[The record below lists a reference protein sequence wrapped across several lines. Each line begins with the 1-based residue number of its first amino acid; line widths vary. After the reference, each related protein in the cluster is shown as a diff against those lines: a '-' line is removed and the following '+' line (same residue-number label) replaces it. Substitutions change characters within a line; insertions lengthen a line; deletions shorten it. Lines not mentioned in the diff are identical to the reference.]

1 MGKALFSELFGKYIN
16 DKEIL
21 SAAKD
26 AYVEECILD
35 KAQRTLYISLSSAAL
50 IPPAKVYSIKSHII
64 SALRLSMADIRV
76 KYDKALFCSDYALA
90 IIDGLKITNSRL
102 NGFFDGATAE
112 VNNGTVTYKIKNG
125 GYSAVAELG
134 LEREISRIVEDSF
147 GIKTDVKMEGVLEAS
162 EEEAEENR
170 QKALMQAAEEIRKKA
185 AESAKSAP
193 AGAKKDKPSLKKKD
207 HDGIPD
213 ESGNYYPSSAVVMMG
228 KEIKGKPIEL
238 SSITPY
244 NSSVTVW
251 GEVFDLER
259 RETRAGDK
267 IGISFC
273 ITDNTWSYKVKT
285 YLEKAK
291 AKALDPL
298 ENGMTVLVNGTVS
311 DDSFEKEYII
321 KPRDISA
328 VERYVRKDT
337 ADEKRVELHMHTSM
351 SSMDAITPAKE
362 LINRAY
368 SWGHKAVAI
377 TDHGVVQAFPEAMQA
392 VKAIRKS
399 GGDFKVI
406 YGVEAYFVNDL
417 IQAASGSGTDKSTDG
432 EFIVFDVETTGL
444 SAANDRLTEIGAVKV
459 SGGEII
465 ESFNTFVNPGRSIPQ
480 KIVELTGIN
489 DEMVR
494 EAPSE
499 EEAVKKFLEFSG
511 DGAVFVAH
519 NANFDISFIKSACGR
534 HDIKFDPA
542 YIDTVVMARALMKD
556 LRNYK
561 LDTVARGLSL
571 GDFNHHRACDD
582 ADILAKIF
590 LRFLEML
597 PGECKT
603 VADINTA
610 LTGSDVKKLPS
621 RHQIILVKNKTGLKN
636 LYKLISAAHL
646 DYYYKRPLIPKTLLN
661 KHREGLIIG
670 SACEAGELYDA
681 IKLGKPWGE
690 LLSIAE
696 YYDYLEIQ
704 PIANNLFLVD
714 EGIVKDEN
722 QIREFN
728 KTVVRIGEKLNK
740 PVVATCDVHFMDK
753 NDAVYRSILLA
764 GQGFKDADKA
774 TPLYL
779 RTTDEMLEEF
789 SYLGHSKAY
798 EVVVTNTNK
807 IADMVDGDILPIP
820 DGNFPPSID
829 GADETLKTTT
839 MQRAREV
846 YGDPLPKIIEERL
859 DKELGSIIN
868 NGFSVMYVTA
878 QKLVADSEEHG
889 YLVGSRGS
897 VGSSFVATMAGISEV
912 NPMAPHYIC
921 PSCKHSEFFTDGS
934 VGSGFDLP
942 PKKCPK
948 CGTDMNRDG
957 HDIPF
962 ETFLGFK
969 GEKTPDIDLNF
980 SGEYQL
986 YAHKFTETLFGREN
1000 VFKAGTISTVAEK
1013 TAFGFVKKYAEER
1026 GMILNKA
1033 ETNRLVKGCTGVK
1046 RTTGQHPG
1054 GMVVIPRGM
1063 EAYDFT
1069 PVQHPADDSSSDTI
1083 TTHFDFHSLHDT
1095 ILKLDILGHDVP
1107 TIYKYLE
1114 ENTGKAVMDVP
1125 MSDEKVMSLFTSTEA
1140 LGVKPEDIDG
1150 CETGSL
1156 SLPEVGTSFVR
1167 QMLMDTK
1174 PQNFSDLL
1182 QISGLSHGTDV
1193 WLGNA
1198 QDLIK
1203 SGTCTISE
1211 VIGTRDN
1218 IMTYLL
1224 HKGLEPSMAFN
1235 IMEIVRKGK
1244 ATKLLTEEH
1253 IEAMKSH
1260 DVPAWYIDS
1269 CMKIKYMFPK
1279 AHAAAYM
1286 ISALRLGWYKVYYP
1300 AEYYAAY
1307 FSARGEDMDAKVVLG
1322 GISSVRSKLNEIRMK
1337 GREATAK
1344 ENATF
1349 ATMQIVLELLARGIK
1364 FLPVDFYKSK
1374 AQKYIVEEGNI
1385 RLPFG
1390 SLNGV
1395 GASAAEALEQTA
1407 QKGEFLSKE
1416 ELQYTSGVSKTV
1428 MEAMNDIGVLDFLP
1442 DSNQMKFF

>member
-1 MGKALFSELFGKYIN
+1 MAKVKFTDIFGNYIKNKEL
-16 DKEIL
+16 L
-21 SAAKD
+21 SAAAC
-26 AYVEECILD
+26 AYIEDCTLD
-35 KAQRTLYISLSSAAL
+35 KVQRSLYICLSADAAIAPVVIHAIKAELMSALDLSAAE
-50 IPPAKVYSIKSHII
+50 
-64 SALRLSMADIRV
+64 IRAQ
-76 KYDKALFCSDYALA
+76 YDASLFNADYALA
-90 IIDGLKITNSRL
+90 LIDGLKITNSRL
-102 NGFFDGATAE
+102 NGFFDGASAAFE
-112 VNNGTVTYKIKNG
+112 NGRLTYKILNG
-125 GYSAVAELG
+125 GYSSVSGLG
-134 LEREISRIVEDSF
+134 LEQDISHIISDTF
-147 GIKTDVKMEGVLEAS
+147 GIKAEVVFEGVLETS
-162 EEEAEENR
+162 DEEAEESR
-170 QKALMQAAEEIRKKA
+170 RRSLEEAAKEAERKARE
-185 AESAKSAP
+185 AKP
-193 AGAKKDKPSLKKKD
+193 ASSGGKKDKPSVKIKS
-207 HDGIPD
+207 HDGVPD
-213 ESGNYYPSSAVVMMG
+213 ESGNYYPASATVLLG
-228 KEIKGKPIEL
+228 REIKGTPVEMK
-238 SSITPY
+238 SITPY
-244 NSSVTVW
+244 NSNVTVW

-259 RETRAGDK
+259 RETRRGDK
-267 IGISFC
+267 ICISFC
-273 ITDNTWSYKVKT
+273 ITDNTWSYKIKT
-285 YLEKAK
+285 YLDKGK
-291 AKALDPL
+291 AKALDAL
-298 ENGMTVLVNGTVS
+298 ENGMAVLINGTLS

-321 KPRDISA
+321 KPRDISV
-328 VERYVRKDT
+328 VEKYMRKDT
-337 ADEKRVELHMHTSM
+337 AAEKRVELHMHTTM
-351 SSMDAITPAKE
+351 SSMDAITPAKDLVE
-362 LINRAY
+362 RAY
-368 SWGHKAVAI
+368 AWGHRAVAI

-392 VKAIRKS
+392 AKSIRKS

-417 IQAASGSGTDKSTDG
+417 ISAVSGSTDNSLDDD
-432 EFIVFDVETTGL
+432 FIVFDVETTGL
-444 SAANDRLTEIGAVKV
+444 SASNDRLTEIGAVRIKN
-459 SGGEII
+459 GEIT
-465 ESFNTFVNPGRSIPQ
+465 ETFDTFVNPERPIPQ
-480 KIVELTGIN
+480 KIVELTGIT
-489 DEMVR
+489 DAMVAT
-494 EAPSE
+494 APSE
-499 EEAVKKFLEFSG
+499 EEAVRSFLEFSG
-511 DGAVFVAH
+511 ASAVFVAH
-519 NANFDISFIKSACGR
+519 NASFDISFIKSACGR
-534 HDIKFDPA
+534 HGISFDPA

-561 LDTVARGLSL
+561 LDTVAKGLSL
-571 GDFNHHRACDD
+571 GSFNHHRACDD
-582 ADILAKIF
+582 ADMLAKIF

-597 PGECKT
+597 PGECKS
-603 VADINTA
+603 VAGINTA

-621 RHQIILVKNKTGLKN
+621 RHQIILVKNRVGLKN
-636 LYKLISAAHL
+636 LYKLVSAAHL
-646 DYYYKRPLIPKTLLN
+646 EYFYKRPLIPKSLLN

-704 PIANNLFLVD
+704 PVANNLFLID
-714 EGIVKDEN
+714 EGIVRDEN

-728 KTVVRIGEKLNK
+728 KTVVRIGDQLGK

-753 NDAVYRSILLA
+753 KDAVYRSILLA
-764 GQGFKDADKA
+764 GQGFKDADRA

-789 SYLGHSKAY
+789 AYLGKNKAY

-820 DGNFPPSID
+820 EGNFPPSID

-839 MQRAREV
+839 MNRAREI
-846 YGDPLPKIIEERL
+846 YGDPLPEIIQKRL

-942 PKKCPK
+942 PKSCPK
-948 CGTDMNRDG
+948 CGADMNRDG

-986 YAHKFTETLFGREN
+986 HAHRFTETLFGREN
-1000 VFKAGTISTVAEK
+1000 VFKAGTIATVAEK
-1013 TAFGFVKKYAEER
+1013 TAFGFVRKYAEER
-1026 GMILNKA
+1026 GMVLNKA
-1033 ETNRLVKGCTGVK
+1033 ETERLIRGCTGVK

-1054 GMVVIPRGM
+1054 GMVVIPRDM
-1063 EAYDFT
+1063 DVYEFT
-1069 PVQHPADDSSSDTI
+1069 PVQHPADDTSSDTM

-1114 ENTGKAVMDVP
+1114 DNTGIAVMNVS
-1125 MSDEKVMSLFTSTEA
+1125 MSDKKVMSLFNSTEA
-1140 LGVKPEDIDG
+1140 LGITPEDISG
-1150 CETGSL
+1150 CTTGTL
-1156 SLPEVGTSFVR
+1156 SLPELGTAFVR
-1167 QMLMDTK
+1167 QMLVDTK
-1174 PQNFSDLL
+1174 PKNFSDLL

-1193 WLGNA
+1193 WVGNA
-1198 QDLIK
+1198 QELIK
-1203 SGTCTISE
+1203 NNTCTISE

-1218 IMTYLL
+1218 IMTYLMR
-1224 HKGLEPSMAFN
+1224 KGLEPSMAFK

-1253 IEAMKSH
+1253 INAMKEH
-1260 DVPAWYIDS
+1260 DVPQWYIDS

-1307 FSARGEDMDAKVVLG
+1307 FSARGEDMDAKLVLG
-1322 GISSVRSKLNEIRMK
+1322 GLPAVRAKLKEIAAK

-1344 ENATF
+1344 ENSTY
-1349 ATMQIVLELLARGIK
+1349 TIMQIVEELLARGIN

-1374 AQKYIVEEGNI
+1374 AQKYVVEDGNI

-1390 SLNGV
+1390 SMSGV
-1395 GASAAEALEQTA
+1395 GAAAADALEQTA
-1407 QKGEFLSKE
+1407 ASGEFLSKE
-1416 ELQYTSGVSKTV
+1416 ELQYASGVSKTV
-1428 MEAMNDIGVLDFLP
+1428 MEAMNEIGVLDFLP